1 MTDFVFQMKNFV
13 FQMMNGQFRAVAA
26 DGGESTDEEDP
37 DGNAAGAGAVCPA
50 SGAAGGGAAGGG
62 AAGGGAAGGGAA
74 VCPAGGGKS

>member
-1 MTDFVFQMKNFV
+1 
-13 FQMMNGQFRAVAA
+13 MMNGQFRAVAA

-74 VCPAGGGKS
+74 VCPAGGGKSWPILLRVI